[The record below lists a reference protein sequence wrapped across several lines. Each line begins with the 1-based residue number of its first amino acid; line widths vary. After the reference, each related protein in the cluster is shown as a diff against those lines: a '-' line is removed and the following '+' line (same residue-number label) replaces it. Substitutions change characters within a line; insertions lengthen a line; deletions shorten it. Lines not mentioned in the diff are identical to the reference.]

1 MNKGIMTDMFSGG
14 WAMEQAALIRFQQA
28 IESLPAAGDVY
39 AIEVD
44 KPAPKLRVEYGV
56 AIIAISGVLMQ
67 EVPRWLSFWGI
78 KATAYGDII
87 FQVAE
92 AVADPKVESIRL
104 DVNSPGGQ
112 VAGVALA
119 AEAIKAARLV
129 KPVVANA
136 DGLTASSA
144 YWLAS
149 QATGIKA
156 VDQNTLVG
164 SIGVLSVYYDWSK
177 YEEKLGIRPVVIRSG
192 EHKGMGIDK
201 ITDSQIAAVQEIVD
215 GQADNLIAAVATG
228 RGMSEES
235 VRELA
240 TGQLWIAAAA
250 VENKLIDAITN
261 QRAASSSSAA
271 REQSKGVNTMK
282 TDEENKT
289 ENKVDRE
296 AIAEQT
302 KAAERQRLTDIKSAC
317 AGDVEFAMDAW
328 ERGLSATE
336 AKAEF
341 ADVLLKRLDVET
353 AKNKAAAA
361 ADNGAEPLRRAKTGV
376 DTAAG
381 DFMSVSRA
389 RARQDNTTV
398 TVAMLAV
405 AREQPELHAEFKET
419 QQESGQRR
427 FVGHK

>member
-39 AIEVD
+39 AIKVD
-44 KPAPKLRVEYGV
+44 KPAPKLRVENGV

-67 EVPRWLSFWGI
+67 TVPSWLSFFGI
-78 KATAYGDII
+78 KATAYSDII
-87 FQVAE
+87 SQVAE
-92 AVADPKVESIRL
+92 AVADTKVESIRL

-119 AEAIKAARLV
+119 AEAIMAARLV
-129 KPVVANA
+129 KPVDANA
-136 DGLTASSA
+136 DGLTASAA

-177 YEEKLGIRPVVIRSG
+177 YEEKAGIRPIVIRSG

-201 ITDSQIAAVQEIVD
+201 ITDSQIAAVQEVID
-215 GQADNLIAAVATG
+215 GMADNFIAAVAEG
-228 RGMSEES
+228 RGMSEEA

-271 REQSKGVNTMK
+271 RERGKGVNTMK

-289 ENKVDRE
+289 ESKVDRE
-296 AIAEQT
+296 AIAEQV

-317 AGDVEFAMDAW
+317 AGDVEFAIGAW

-341 ADVLLKRLDVET
+341 ADVLLKRLDAET
-353 AKNKAAAA
+353 AKNKATAA
-361 ADNGAEPLRRAKTGV
+361 ADNGAEPLRRARTGV
-376 DTAAG
+376 DAAAG

-419 QQESGQRR
+419 QQASGQRR